1 MHAVVLGLA
10 MLLGGC
16 AVAGWTPEQL
26 NALKGDGACVGVA
39 GSINQAMYGNG
50 GIGIARLNSPGTITV
65 ARDGTISCTLA
76 APPVLPVKP

>member
-1 MHAVVLGLA
+1 MRRAALVVFVAGL
-10 MLLGGC
+10 LTGGC

-50 GIGIARLNSPGTITV
+50 GIGVARLNSPGTITV
-65 ARDGTISCTLA
+65 ARDGTISCTIER
-76 APPVLPVKP
+76 LP